1 MSNHKDIWFQCETI
15 IYSQVTLKEKMQ
27 AICNLLGSQMPAYDW
42 VGFYLSDVKN
52 KKLYLGPFY
61 GEPTEHTSISYGKG
75 VCGQVAEAQKTFV
88 IDDVEEEKN
97 YIACSI
103 HVKSEI
109 VVPIIKNEIVVGQID
124 IDSHTPAAFKQEDQQ
139 MLEKICLEIAI
150 YIELKKLFSF

>member
-1 MSNHKDIWFQCETI
+1 MSNYKDRWTQCETI
-15 IYSQVTLKEKMQ
+15 IQSQVALKEKMQ
-27 AICNLLGSQMPAYDW
+27 AICDLLGTHMLVYDW

-52 KKLYLGPFY
+52 KKLHLGPFY

-75 VCGQVAEAQKTFV
+75 ICGQAAADQKTYV
-88 IDDVEEEKN
+88 IDDVAEEKN

-109 VVPIIKNEIVVGQID
+109 VVPIIKNQIVVGQID

-139 MLEKICLEIAI
+139 LLEQICRELAT
-150 YIELKKLFSF
+150 YIE

>member
-1 MSNHKDIWFQCETI
+1 MSNYKDRWSQCETI
-15 IYSQVTLKEKMQ
+15 IHSQVALKEKMQ
-27 AICNLLGSQMPAYDW
+27 AICDFLGTYMPVYDW

-52 KKLYLGPFY
+52 KKLHLGPFY

-75 VCGQVAEAQKTFV
+75 ICGQAVTDQKTYV
-88 IDDVEEEKN
+88 IDNVAEEKN

-109 VVPIIKNEIVVGQID
+109 VVPIIKNQIVVGQID

-139 MLEKICLEIAI
+139 LLEQICRELST
-150 YIELKKLFSF
+150 YIE

>member
-15 IYSQVTLKEKMQ
+15 IYSEVTLKEKMQ

-75 VCGQVAEAQKTFV
+75 VCGQVAEAQKTLV
-88 IDDVEEEKN
+88 IDDVAEEKN

-150 YIELKKLFSF
+150 YIE

>member
-1 MSNHKDIWFQCETI
+1 MSNYKDIWSQCETI
-15 IYSQVTLKEKMQ
+15 IHYQVALKEKMQ
-27 AICNLLGSQMPAYDW
+27 AICDLLGSHMPAYDW

-52 KKLYLGPFY
+52 KKLHLGLFY

-88 IDDVEEEKN
+88 IDDVAEEKN

-109 VVPIIKNEIVVGQID
+109 VVPIIKNQIVVGQID

-150 YIELKKLFSF
+150 YIE

>member
-15 IYSQVTLKEKMQ
+15 IYSEVTLKEKMQ

-75 VCGQVAEAQKTFV
+75 VCGQVGEAQKTLV
-88 IDDVEEEKN
+88 IGDVSEEKN

-150 YIELKKLFSF
+150 YIE

>member
-1 MSNHKDIWFQCETI
+1 MINYNDIWFKCETI
-15 IYSQVTLKEKMQ
+15 IHSKAKLKEKMQ
-27 AICNLLGSQMPAYDW
+27 SICNFLGTQISAYDW

-103 HVKSEI
+103 YVKSEI
-109 VVPIIKNEIVVGQID
+109 VVPIIKNQIVVGQID
-124 IDSHTPAAFKQEDQQ
+124 IDSHTPAAFKQDDQQ
-139 MLEKICLEIAI
+139 LLEKICRELAI
-150 YIELKKLFSF
+150 YM

>member
-15 IYSQVTLKEKMQ
+15 IYSEVTLKEKMQ

-75 VCGQVAEAQKTFV
+75 VCGQVAEAQKTLV
-88 IDDVEEEKN
+88 IDDVAEEKN

-124 IDSHTPAAFKQEDQQ
+124 IDSHTPAAFKQDDQQ
-139 MLEKICLEIAI
+139 LLENICRELAI
-150 YIELKKLFSF
+150 YIE